1 MKFYDVA
8 LGLIILFIG
17 GGIGI
22 YILLKMG
29 ITFPIMEKNFVKFF
43 GIWDGNMDLKKY
55 LKYLNKRLSQQLQD
69 RENMRKGA
77 RTKDAEIEKSK
88 EKIRKV
94 KEKINKIGEQN

>member
-1 MKFYDVA
+1 
-8 LGLIILFIG
+8 
-17 GGIGI
+17 
-22 YILLKMG
+22 
-29 ITFPIMEKNFVKFF
+29 
-43 GIWDGNMDLKKY
+43 MDLKKY